1 MPKKILLVDDQ
12 DSMRDLFA
20 QLLKDR
26 GYVVDLAEDGEEA
39 WDLVCKIEQPY
50 DLIIT
55 DVNMPR
61 LDGFQFLKLIRQ
73 SNPSAAVLLMTGA
86 NEEVADGICQEYKA
100 NGLIKKPFVVTE
112 ALALIEKELVS

>member
-26 GYVVDLAEDGEEA
+26 GHIVDLAEDGEEA
-39 WDLVCKIEQPY
+39 WQMVCKIEQPY

-61 LDGFQFLKLIRQ
+61 LDGFQFLKQVRQ

-86 NEEVADGICQEYKA
+86 NEEVAEVICKEYKA
-100 NGLIKKPFVVTE
+100 NGLIKKPFIVAE
-112 ALALIEKELVS
+112 ALALIEKELSA

>member
-26 GYVVDLAEDGEEA
+26 GYLVDLAEDGEEA
-39 WDLVCKIEQPY
+39 WDLVCKVEQPY

-61 LDGFQFLKLIRQ
+61 LDGFQFLKQVRQ
-73 SNPSAAVLLMTGA
+73 SHPLAAVLLMTGA
-86 NEEVADGICQEYKA
+86 NEEVAEIICQEYKA
-100 NGLIKKPFVVTE
+100 NGLIKKPFIVSE
-112 ALALIEKELVS
+112 AMALIEKELEA

>member
-39 WDLVCKIEQPY
+39 WDLVCKKEPPY

-61 LDGFQFLKLIRQ
+61 LDGFQFLKQIRQ
-73 SNPSAAVLLMTGA
+73 ANPSAAVLLMTGA
-86 NEEVADGICQEYKA
+86 NEEVAEVVCQEYKA
-100 NGLIKKPFVVTE
+100 NGLIKKPFIVAE
-112 ALALIEKELVS
+112 ALALIEKELGS